1 MSRCPLCN
9 TSYPDGTASCELDG
23 TSLVV
28 SALQTASIALQ
39 DLSSRQG
46 FRPSPTVVQR
56 PSGKRQSLGLGS
68 VEESELTAAAHP
80 SAMNRVRDS
89 SRVSRIASGSGTA
102 APVTGKKSKWSEP
115 FVGEN
120 AGLDAKKS
128 EDWIG
133 HTLGSY
139 KLLSILGKGGMGCV
153 FKAEHIKL
161 GREVAL
167 KVLRSD
173 YAKRKD
179 AVARFFQEARA
190 VNKIRHRNIVDITDL
205 VELDDGTV
213 FIIMEFLD
221 GLPLSK
227 LMRAAAKAE
236 PDTVRI
242 LNLLIQIC
250 DGLTAAHSVGIVH
263 RDLKPDNIV
272 VTINYEGKEHVTL
285 LDFGVAKLLEKGK
298 GDDIGLNTVAG
309 SVVGT
314 PAFMS
319 PEQAGGLQVDGRADI
334 YSLGAIMYEMFA
346 RQPLFRGKSFKDFVR
361 MHLNE
366 MPVTPSKT
374 KGGAN
379 IDPAIEATIM
389 MCLQK
394 SPNARFQS
402 AKQLRADLL
411 SLLSSVETSGELT
424 GHLENLKLTG
434 NPVGDASPLITGDVR
449 VEQPAT
455 QNISDSV
462 QSYAA
467 EPQVPAAI
475 IPPPVP
481 TSPIQSQFQANVAAS
496 HPGYPT
502 PQTHQSHPGY
512 PTPQTHQSHPG
523 YPTPQSQPALSGDQ
537 NSGPRQIASVYD
549 SNAYRAYSSGGYNT
563 PATQTPENNGA
574 RAPYYDSGLAK
585 GSTSKR
591 LYIVVAGAALSALLL
606 ALLLTRSSSKSS
618 SEAASKVASDR
629 RTQEQLADEGASEV
643 SSAGTPAVTI
653 EAIADTPRT
662 KYQIR
667 LNSIPGAKLYA
678 KDGNAELCTSPCD
691 LVIDLNDGQSR
702 TVRSYRFEAP
712 DFQNKNLTLDLTQP
726 NEPLS
731 FPMQPIAIK
740 PETIE
745 PDTTSGKSKNR
756 KNRKNRNDSRNDPM
770 NDSRNDPPDDP
781 PKTKKPKCKVGTGE
795 TFNPFSGSKDC
806 R

>member
-9 TSYPDGTASCELDG
+9 TSYPDGTAACELDG
-23 TSLVV
+23 TSLAA
-28 SALQTASIALQ
+28 SNSQTASIALQ

-46 FRPSPTVVQR
+46 FRPSPTVLQR
-56 PSGKRQSLGLGS
+56 PSGKRQSLGFGS
-68 VEESELTAAAHP
+68 IEESDLTAAAHP
-80 SAMNRVRDS
+80 SAMARVRDS
-89 SRVSRIASGSGTA
+89 SRSSRIASGSGTA
-102 APVTGKKSKWSEP
+102 DPVTGKKSKWSEP

-153 FKAEHIKL
+153 FKAEHVKL

-227 LMRAAAKAE
+227 IMRAAAKE
-236 PDTVRI
+236 DPDTVRI

-272 VTINYEGKEHVTL
+272 VTIDYEGKEHVTL

-374 KGGAN
+374 KGGAT

-411 SLLSSVETSGELT
+411 SLLSSVETGGELT

-434 NPVGDASPLITGDVR
+434 NPVGDASPLITGEVR
-449 VEQPAT
+449 AEQPAT
-455 QNISDSV
+455 QNISDSG
-462 QSYAA
+462 QSYGAA
-467 EPQVPAAI
+467 PQVPAAI

-481 TSPIQSQFQANVAAS
+481 ANPIQSQFPISVPAS
-496 HPGYPT
+496 QPGYPT
-502 PQTHQSHPGY
+502 PQTHQSQPGY
-512 PTPQTHQSHPG
+512 PTPQTHQSQPG
-523 YPTPQSQPALSGDQ
+523 YPAQPNQVVLSGTQ
-537 NSGPRQIASVYD
+537 NSGRSQMASMYD
-549 SNAYRAYSSGGYNT
+549 STAYPAYPSGGYNT
-563 PATQTPENNGA
+563 PATHTLESNGA
-574 RAPYYDSGLAK
+574 SDPYYDSGLTT
-585 GSTSKR
+585 GTTSKR
-591 LYIVVAGAALSALLL
+591 LYFVAAGAALAALLL
-606 ALLLTRSSSKSS
+606 ALLLTSSSSKRS
-618 SEAASKVASDR
+618 SEAATKVASDKPV
-629 RTQEQLADEGASEV
+629 QKQLADEEPSEV
-643 SSAGTPAVTI
+643 PGADTPAVTI
-653 EAIADTPRT
+653 EAISDTPRT
-662 KYQIR
+662 MYQIR

-678 KDGNAELCTSPCD
+678 KDSNAELCTSPCD
-691 LVIDLNDGQSR
+691 LIIKFDDGKSR

-712 DFQNKNLTLDLTQP
+712 GFQNTDLTLDLTQP

-731 FPMQPIAIK
+731 FPMHPIVVK
-740 PETIE
+740 PETVE
-745 PDTTSGKSKNR
+745 PDTTSGKSKS
-756 KNRKNRNDSRNDPM
+756 RKNRNSRN
-770 NDSRNDPPDDP
+770 SRNNPPKDLAKDPPKNP